1 MRAIIVVPA
10 RLESTR
16 LPRKLLL
23 AETGKPLIVE
33 TLESLHPCVDSRLI
47 DGVMVVTD
55 SDEIEAVCDAAWFS
69 VLRSAEASCGTDRIA
84 SVVDKLTTFDLIVNV
99 QADEPDTHLDHVAAV
114 IDAARQFP
122 ACDMATL
129 ATMLRPED
137 RGNREV
143 VKVAVDRHDIAVGF
157 GRHSETVFV
166 DQPSAR
172 LDRRH
177 IGVYA
182 YTPAFLK
189 WFASL
194 RPTPN
199 EQRQN
204 LEQLRALDRGCRI
217 RVAHINHSHHS
228 IDTRA
233 QYDEF
238 VRRRGH

>member
-23 AETGKPLIVE
+23 SETGKPLIVE
-33 TLESLHPCVDSRLI
+33 TLMSLHECTQRRPVHD
-47 DGVMVVTD
+47 VVVVTD
-55 SDEIEAVCDAAWFS
+55 NDEIEAACESSGFT
-69 VLRSAEASCGTDRIA
+69 VLRSVAASCGTDRIA
-84 SVVDKLTTFDLIVNV
+84 SVVNQFETYDLIVNV
-99 QADEPDTHLDHVAAV
+99 QADEPDIQPSHIAAV
-114 IDAARQFP
+114 IESAQKFP

-129 ATMLRPED
+129 ATTLRAED
-137 RGNREV
+137 RENRNV
-143 VKVAVDRHDIAVGF
+143 VKVAIDRHDIAVGF

-166 DQPSAR
+166 DHPAAR
-172 LDRRH
+172 LDHRH

-199 EQRQN
+199 EQRQS

-217 RVAHINHSHHS
+217 RVAHVNHPFHS
-228 IDTRA
+228 IDTKA

-238 VRRRGH
+238 VRRSR